1 MQPETIANR
10 YRVVRAIGRGGM
22 GTVWL
27 CEDQVLSRQVAVKQ
41 IRPPEG
47 ESRADT
53 ARAMR
58 EARVAAA
65 LNHRNAVSIFD
76 VVEQDDATWLVMEYV
91 PSQTLAE
98 IITAEGSLPPTRVAY
113 IGAQVA
119 DALASA
125 HALGIVHR
133 DIKPGNVLVGE
144 NDLAKISDF
153 GIARGHLD
161 LSLTQTGMMT
171 GTPAYFSPELA
182 RGEEPDSASDVWALG
197 VTLYSAT
204 EGGPPYPTLGNP
216 LAMLSAIVREPTPPP
231 TQAGPLT
238 DTLAA
243 MLDRDP
249 ETRATM
255 EQARG
260 WLHEVAERGSSV
272 GPSQTQQFPVV
283 AVPPPQQTSPQ
294 ETPSP
299 EPGTAAASY
308 GEADPPTPVSSWSHD
323 GAAWPPDEEDHSSR
337 GRWLAAAVALLIL
350 LGAGWLLYSTL
361 GVGDDPNAGNAPG
374 AVGDTS
380 TTPSDSTTSQQTK
393 PTKQQTT
400 ESSTEPTTP
409 TETTESTTPTE
420 TTEST
425 EQETTTTTSRTPPAA
440 PATSET
446 DFVASYFAVLPEDL
460 DAGWAQLSPQFQAE
474 TGRGSY
480 DAFWGSMDDVQV
492 SSITPLGDGVVNY
505 EVTYFPSG
513 GDPSTEQKQLQLV
526 PSGDS
531 YLIDGDSP
539 A

>member
-1 MQPETIANR
+1 MQPETIAGR

-27 CEDQVLSRQVAVKQ
+27 CEDLVLSRQVAVKQ

-76 VVEQDDATWLVMEYV
+76 VVEQDDTTWLVMEYV

-98 IITAEGSLPPTRVAY
+98 IITAEGSLPPARVAY

-133 DIKPGNVLVGE
+133 DIKPGNILVGE

-216 LAMLSAIVREPTPPP
+216 LAMLSAIVRDPTPPP
-231 TQAGPLT
+231 TNAGPLT

-249 ETRATM
+249 DTRATM

-260 WLHEVAERGSSV
+260 WLHQVAEHGSTS
-272 GPSQTQQFPVV
+272 GASQTQRFPAAV
-283 AVPPPQQTSPQ
+283 VPPPDDTEPQ
-294 ETPSP
+294 PAAAP
-299 EPGTAAASY
+299 AAAAASVPY
-308 GEADPPTPVSSWSHD
+308 TEGDQPSAMS
-323 GAAWPPDEEDHSSR
+323 
-337 GRWLAAAVALLIL
+337 
-350 LGAGWLLYSTL
+350 GWTR
-361 GVGDDPNAGNAPG
+361 
-374 AVGDTS
+374 
-380 TTPSDSTTSQQTK
+380 
-393 PTKQQTT
+393 
-400 ESSTEPTTP
+400 E
-409 TETTESTTPTE
+409 ETTY
-420 TTEST
+420 
-425 EQETTTTTSRTPPAA
+425 A
-440 PATSET
+440 
-446 DFVASYFAVLPEDL
+446 
-460 DAGWAQLSPQFQAE
+460 
-474 TGRGSY
+474 
-480 DAFWGSMDDVQV
+480 
-492 SSITPLGDGVVNY
+492 
-505 EVTYFPSG
+505 
-513 GDPSTEQKQLQLV
+513 
-526 PSGDS
+526 
-531 YLIDGDSP
+531 
-539 A
+539 